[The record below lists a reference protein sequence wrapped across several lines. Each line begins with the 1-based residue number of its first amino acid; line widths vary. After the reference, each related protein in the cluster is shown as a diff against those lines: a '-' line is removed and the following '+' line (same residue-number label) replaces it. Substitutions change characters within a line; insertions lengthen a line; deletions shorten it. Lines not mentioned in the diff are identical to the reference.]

1 MLSIRK
7 LFAAIFITLIVLS
20 CVACSGLD
28 ILSDNIKGG
37 ADRLV
42 EAFRLR

>member
-7 LFAAIFITLIVLS
+7 LFAAIFIIVLS

-42 EAFRLR
+42 EAFRSR